1 MIKAFYDNRVLMLDA
16 VLSEFETMI
25 YQHLF
30 NTFNV
35 MCMIVFEFE
44 TTIYQHLL
52 NTFNVICMIVLE
64 FETMI
69 YHRFNLS
76 TRDEKKLTFLSFCIR
91 NLNERLK
98 HETWILVCSS
108 KSACASEMVSN
119 LIVLDKSVKS
129 ILVHMTTY
137 FNNYIHTRL
146 FILQIMVNITISI
159 HISHI

>member
-1 MIKAFYDNRVLMLDA
+1 
-16 VLSEFETMI
+16 
-25 YQHLF
+25 
-30 NTFNV
+30 

-44 TTIYQHLL
+44 TMIYQHLL

-98 HETWILVCSS
+98 HET
-108 KSACASEMVSN
+108 
-119 LIVLDKSVKS
+119 
-129 ILVHMTTY
+129 
-137 FNNYIHTRL
+137 
-146 FILQIMVNITISI
+146 
-159 HISHI
+159 